1 MSEQSTKAGTDAF
14 DTGVSPGYAAAV
26 RASRAA
32 PDWTAR
38 GQARLEELVRFA
50 TLAPNSHNT
59 QPWTF
64 QVLGPDRLVIR
75 PDARRRCPVVDPDDH
90 HLFLSLGCAAETLAI
105 AATGY
110 GTDASVS
117 WRENADDLPC
127 AEVTLKD
134 TGCAVSPLM
143 QAIRSRQ
150 STRSLYDGGVL
161 SAEQRRALRQAAEG
175 GTATF
180 HLVEDAETKTR
191 IRDLIIAANTAQLRD
206 RDFVHELRDWIR
218 FSETSALQ
226 SCDGLF
232 ARATG
237 SPTLP
242 DWIGRLIFP
251 LVLRPATESRKIAS
265 QVASSAALAVF
276 VSRDNTPKNWFQT
289 GRAFQ
294 RVALVAT
301 KHGLKHAHLNQPV
314 ERSEYHSDLGRVVG
328 ARDGRPSLVIRL
340 GKAMDMPY
348 SLRRDPHSVL
358 DTSG

>member
-1 MSEQSTKAGTDAF
+1 MSELSGEAGTDTF
-14 DTGVSPGYAAAV
+14 DTRVSPGYAAAV
-26 RASRAA
+26 RATRAA
-32 PDWTAR
+32 PDRTAM
-38 GQARLEELVRFA
+38 GQARLDELVRLA

-64 QVLGPDRLVIR
+64 QVLGPDRLAIR

-90 HLFLSLGCAAETLAI
+90 HLFVSLGCVAETLAI

-110 GTDASVS
+110 GMDASVS
-117 WRENADDLPC
+117 WRENTDGLPC

-134 TGCAVSPLM
+134 TGCAASPLI

-150 STRSLYDGGVL
+150 STRSLYDGGLL

-175 GTATF
+175 GATTL
-180 HLVEDAETKTR
+180 HLVEDAETKTQL
-191 IRDLIIAANTAQLRD
+191 RDLIVAANTTQLRD
-206 RDFVHELRDWIR
+206 RDFVRELRDWIR
-218 FSETSALQ
+218 FSEASALQ
-226 SCDGLF
+226 SRDGLF

-251 LVLRPATESRKIAS
+251 LVLRPAGESRKIAS
-265 QVASSAALAVF
+265 QIESSAALAVF
-276 VSRDNTPKNWFQT
+276 ISRDDTPKSWFRT

-294 RVALVAT
+294 RVALAAT

-328 ARDGRPSLVIRL
+328 ACAGRPSLVIRL
-340 GKAMDMPY
+340 GRAVDMPY
-348 SLRRDPHSVL
+348 ALRRDLHSVL